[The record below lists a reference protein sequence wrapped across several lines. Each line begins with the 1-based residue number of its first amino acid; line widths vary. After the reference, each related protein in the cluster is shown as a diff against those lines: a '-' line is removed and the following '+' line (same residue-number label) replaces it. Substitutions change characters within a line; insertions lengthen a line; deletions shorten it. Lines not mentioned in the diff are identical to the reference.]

1 MASEREWLPPTAAR
15 SSPVAAPR
23 AEQSSLRNL
32 TRLHRSTHTIRGE
45 WKQFCS
51 PHLFISSYSKVGV
64 YAVFFLVEAQSYL
77 PPSLPQG
84 KQRGQRLSRA
94 LLPEKRFAGEPR
106 RSDRRREAG
115 PCRAAQPAAPQLREI
130 YRLHETSFARGYD
143 LVVVARSR
151 AIGADYAALEHAYL
165 SLAARLGLLTQ
176 NTP

>member
-94 LLPEKRFAGEPR
+94 LLPENGSQANRVGLTVGAKLAHAVQRNRLRSSCVKFTGCTRLRLPVDMILSSSPGRAPSARITR
-106 RSDRRREAG
+106 RWSTPIFRL
-115 PCRAAQPAAPQLREI
+115 PQG
-130 YRLHETSFARGYD
+130 SAC
-143 LVVVARSR
+143 
-151 AIGADYAALEHAYL
+151 
-165 SLAARLGLLTQ
+165 
-176 NTP
+176 